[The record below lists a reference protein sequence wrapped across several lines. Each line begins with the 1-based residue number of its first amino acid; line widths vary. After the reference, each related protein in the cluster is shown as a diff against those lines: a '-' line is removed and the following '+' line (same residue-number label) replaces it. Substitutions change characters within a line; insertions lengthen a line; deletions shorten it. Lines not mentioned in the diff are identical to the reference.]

1 MIEEAHGNG
10 ARYSK
15 ACQLI
20 GISLRTLERWK
31 GRGLKDRRQGAPKRV
46 VRKLDNE
53 QRKEILMTCNSVTYR
68 DKNPYDIVSELLNDG
83 RYLASV
89 STFYRILREVDQ
101 VHHRSNTNVRKHQSK
116 PPERVAT
123 GSNEV
128 WCWDITWMPRS
139 VKGLFYYAYVILDIY
154 DRSIVGW
161 AIHETESVD
170 YSKALFAA
178 TLLKHQAEGTAI
190 HADNGHPMR
199 GLTLMALF
207 QLLSI
212 KVSHNRPRTS
222 NDNPYIESW
231 FKTMKYQGSYPRSFA
246 TIEDAK
252 GWMAVFVDWYN
263 HEHLHSAL
271 DYVTPAQV
279 RYGEAEAIFQQR
291 NATMMKAKE
300 AFPERWG
307 TRQVK
312 VWKAPQ
318 TVVLNPDKKE

>member
-1 MIEEAHGNG
+1 M
-10 ARYSK
+10 
-15 ACQLI
+15 I
-20 GISLRTLERWK
+20 GISFRTLQRWK
-31 GRGLKDRRQGAPKRV
+31 GIGLKDRRQGASKRV

-68 DKNPYDIVSELLNDG
+68 DKNPYEIVAELLNEG

-89 STFYRILREVDQ
+89 STIYRVLKDADQ
-101 VHHRSNTNVRKHQSK
+101 VHHRSKTNVRKYHSK
-116 PPERVAT
+116 PPERVAN

-128 WCWDITWMPRS
+128 WCWDITWMPRA

-161 AIHETESVD
+161 AIHDTESVD

-178 TLLKHQAEGTAI
+178 TLLKHQAVGTAI

-207 QLLSI
+207 QQLSI
-212 KVSHNRPRTS
+212 NVSHSRPRTS

-231 FKTMKYQGSYPRSFA
+231 FKTMKYKGSYPRSFD
-246 TIEDAK
+246 TIEEARE
-252 GWMAVFVDWYN
+252 WMAVFVDWYN
-263 HEHLHSAL
+263 HTHLHSGL

-279 RYGEAEAIFQQR
+279 RYHDAEAIFKQR
-291 NATMMKAKE
+291 NATIMKAKE

-307 TRQVK
+307 TRKAK
-312 VWKAPQ
+312 VWEAPQ
-318 TVVLNPDKKE
+318 TVILNPDYQ

>member
-1 MIEEAHGNG
+1 
-10 ARYSK
+10 
-15 ACQLI
+15 
-20 GISLRTLERWK
+20 
-31 GRGLKDRRQGAPKRV
+31 
-46 VRKLDNE
+46 
-53 QRKEILMTCNSVTYR
+53 MTCNSVTYR
-68 DKNPYDIVSELLNDG
+68 DNNPYDIVSELLNEG

-89 STFYRILREVDQ
+89 STFYRVLREVDQ
-101 VHHRSNTNVRKHQSK
+101 VHHRSNTNVTRHQSK

-246 TIEDAK
+246 TIDDAK
-252 GWMAVFVDWYN
+252 EWMAVFVDWYN

-279 RYGEAEAIFQQR
+279 RHGEAEAIFQQR

-312 VWKAPQ
+312 VWKAPH
-318 TVVLNPDKKE
+318 TVVLNPDNTE